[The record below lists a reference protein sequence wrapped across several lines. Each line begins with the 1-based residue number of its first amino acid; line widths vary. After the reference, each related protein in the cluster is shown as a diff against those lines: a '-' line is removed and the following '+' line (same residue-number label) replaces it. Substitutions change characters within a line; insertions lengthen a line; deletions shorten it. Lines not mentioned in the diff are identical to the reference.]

1 MKLQPEQHGSARP
14 PPFDVEGVSVDAR
27 LAVHAQATVTVMPLS
42 AAELRIIQLAFFLP
56 KVVKKFRQGTQ
67 GAVVSRIVNGTRVGR
82 LGRRRPS
89 TPSLCARHDELCLVG
104 KRSGRLLAIN
114 RISVPIIRAHAAST
128 WVGKCIAS
136 RYRQW
141 NIAS

>member
-1 MKLQPEQHGSARP
+1 MKLQTEQHGSARP
-14 PPFDVEGVSVDAR
+14 PPSDVEGVSVDAR
-27 LAVHAQATVTVMPLS
+27 VAVHAQARVTVMPLS

-67 GAVVSRIVNGTRVGR
+67 GAVVSRIVSGTRVGR
-82 LGRRRPS
+82 LGRRRLS

-114 RISVPIIRAHAAST
+114 RISVPIIRAHASST
-128 WVGKCIAS
+128 WVGKCIAP